1 MALVSL
7 TLLAGCESDGPTMQQ
22 RQDQA
27 LRDPFSYGPTIESMK
42 EDRKS
47 QPWEFDRK
55 GMERDLNS
63 IFNP

>member
-1 MALVSL
+1 MALLPL
-7 TLLAGCESDGPTMQQ
+7 TLLLGCESDSPTMQQ

-27 LRDPFSYGPTIESMK
+27 LRDPFSYGPTIDSLND
-42 EDRKS
+42 DRKS
-47 QPWEFDRK
+47 EPWQFDRK